1 MGGDKASHRKSRRQ
15 EAKCRGRDPALPG
28 FLIFT
33 AALLHPWPFL
43 SHESANPTSYL
54 CWLQVG
60 FLALET
66 KLIKKTAKTRR
77 QGLHRADLGPEYL
90 QLVLGEPGG
99 LCGPGV
105 QKDRGVLQQA
115 SESGLAWAGRGRKGC
130 WGRIWLE
137 ETGLPSGREAVVTQR
152 SSWCRGTSATP

>member
-1 MGGDKASHRKSRRQ
+1 MQREGP
-15 EAKCRGRDPALPG
+15 CVTW
-28 FLIFT
+28 FLDFHCSS
-33 AALLHPWPFL
+33 APSLAFPQ

-130 WGRIWLE
+130 LGRIWLE
-137 ETGLPSGREAVVTQR
+137 ETGLPSGQEAVVTQR
-152 SSWCRGTSATP
+152 SSWCRGTSATPNLCSFLHDTPNNPPT